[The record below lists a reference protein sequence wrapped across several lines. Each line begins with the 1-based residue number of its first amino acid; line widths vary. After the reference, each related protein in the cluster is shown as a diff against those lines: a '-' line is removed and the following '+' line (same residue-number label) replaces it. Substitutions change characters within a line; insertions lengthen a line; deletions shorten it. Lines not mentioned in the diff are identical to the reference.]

1 MRIIFF
7 GEDSFSLLALKSLH
21 ESKHTILQVLCP
33 LYKNSIHRKLEKYCS
48 VNSIDFNLRED
59 FSSEKF
65 IRKIKNQNPDLL
77 VVCHFQKLLKKELI
91 EIPSFGAI
99 NLHPSMLPKYRGM
112 SPQHWPIINGEKYTG
127 ITVHFID
134 EGVDTGDI
142 IIQKKIPIKKD
153 YYVSDLQNQFKPVYK
168 IIFNQ
173 AIELIESKN
182 VNFFKQSHLKG
193 SYYGKLKID
202 NCIIKN
208 NFSIVNAYNLIRAVS
223 FPYFGARYDNL
234 IIWNAEIMG
243 NVFFKKHEQLP
254 LGYFEINSIKKG
266 KYIKFVD
273 GILKLSKY
281 EREDN

>member
-7 GEDSFSLLALKSLH
+7 GEDSFSLLALKSLY
-21 ESKHTILQVLCP
+21 ESEHTILQVLCP
-33 LYKNSIHRKLEKYCS
+33 LYRNSIHRRLEIYCLK
-48 VNSIDFNLRED
+48 NSIDFSLRKD
-59 FSSEKF
+59 FSSEEF
-65 IRKIKNQNPDLL
+65 IRKIKNQNPDLF
-77 VVCHFQKLLKKELI
+77 VVCHFQRLLKKELI
-91 EIPSFGAI
+91 EIPRFGAI

-142 IIQKKIPIKKD
+142 IIQKKILIKKD
-153 YYVSDLQNQFKPVYK
+153 YYVSDLQNQFKPIYK

-202 NCIIKN
+202 NCIIN
-208 NFSIVNAYNLIRAVS
+208 TNFSIVNAYNLIRAVS
-223 FPYFGARYDNL
+223 FPYFGARYNNL
-234 IIWNAEIMG
+234 IIWNAEIME
-243 NVFFKKHEQLP
+243 NVFFKKHKQLP
-254 LGYFEINSIKKG
+254 LGYFEINSSKKG

-273 GILKLSKY
+273 GILKLLKY